1 MKPLSKRIYALSAIA
16 LAVVLFIALNIV
28 ANTWLGAARLDLT
41 RNGLYTVSP
50 GTKATLAKVQEP
62 INLRF
67 YFSREPATGYAS
79 IVAYAGRVR
88 DMLQEYSALSGGK
101 VVVAEV
107 DPTPFTPAEDEAVAQ
122 GLTGAPAQNG
132 DAVYFG
138 LVGTNT
144 LNGHEVIPFFDQ
156 TREQYLEYDLSSL
169 VYKLSQPQKPKLGIL
184 TALPMESG
192 AGGLAA
198 ALSGQSH
205 PYAILQQLRG
215 TYNVQML
222 ETTTDRIPADI
233 STLIVAHPS
242 GFSDATLYAIDQFVL
257 RGGHAIVFVDPLAES
272 MNQGNPGLPDQG
284 DRSSSTLGPIFKS
297 WGVNFD
303 VSKVVTDAELAQQ
316 VQVNGPGGAP
326 RVVDYIAW
334 MKMSPTN
341 ANTSDPVTSNLQQ
354 LNIASAG
361 ALKAAQ
367 GATTKF
373 TPLLTS
379 STTAALTDAMQIR
392 LVQNP
397 DDLLRRF
404 APTGERFNIAARIT
418 GPAKTAFPNGAPKPE
433 AKPAEPPGADAAKT
447 DTGPLPPQ
455 VQDSKDINVIV
466 IADSDL
472 LEDRFWVQ
480 VQNLLGQQV
489 AIPTSDNG
497 ALVMNAVENMMGSN
511 DLISLRTRE
520 RSDHPFI
527 VVQQLRRD
535 AERRF
540 LAQEQALQEK
550 VTQTEASLRALQGQG
565 GEQGQNTPASQVFSK
580 EQQAQIDKF
589 RRDLVETRASLR
601 QVQANLRRDVE
612 KLGTTLALLNIVLVP
627 IFIAAAAAGLALLRG
642 RRRARAR
649 GL

>member
-28 ANTWLGAARLDLT
+28 ANTWLGTARLDLT

-50 GTKATLAKVQEP
+50 GTKETLAKVQEP

-67 YFSREPATGYAS
+67 YYSRDAATGYAA
-79 IVAYAGRVR
+79 IVAYAGRIR
-88 DMLQEYSALSGGK
+88 DLLQEYAALSGGK
-101 VVVAEV
+101 VVVSEV
-107 DPTPFTPAEDEAVAQ
+107 DPQPFTPAEDEAVAQ
-122 GLTGAPAQNG
+122 GLSGAPAQNG

-156 TREQYLEYDLSSL
+156 AREQYLEYDLSSL
-169 VYKLSQPQKPKLGIL
+169 VYKLSQPSKPKLGIL
-184 TALPMESG
+184 TALPLESG
-192 AGGLAA
+192 SGGIAA
-198 ALSGQSH
+198 ALSGASH
-205 PYAILQQLRG
+205 PFAILQQLRG
-215 TYNVQML
+215 TYDVQML
-222 ETTTDRIPADI
+222 DTMTDRIPADI
-233 STLIVAHPS
+233 STLIVAHPA
-242 GFSDATLYAIDQFVL
+242 GFSDATLYAVDQFVL
-257 RGGHAIVFVDPLAES
+257 KGGHAIVFVDPLAEV
-272 MNQGNPGLPDQG
+272 MNQGNQGLPDQG

-297 WGVNFD
+297 WGVNYD
-303 VSKVVTDAELAQQ
+303 ATKVVTDADLAQQ
-316 VQVNGPGGAP
+316 VQVAGPGGQP
-326 RVVDYIAW
+326 RVIDYIAW
-334 MKMSPTN
+334 MRMTPANVN
-341 ANTSDPVTSNLQQ
+341 ASDPVTGNLQQ

-361 ALKAAQ
+361 ALKPAQ

-379 STTAALTDAMQIR
+379 STTAALADAMQIR

-397 DDLLRRF
+397 DELLRRF

-418 GPAKTAFPNGAPKPE
+418 GPVKTAFPNGAPKPE
-433 AKPAEPPGADAAKT
+433 AKPTEPPGADGEKKDA
-447 DTGPLPPQ
+447 GPLPAQ
-455 VQDSKDINVIV
+455 IQDAKDINVIV

-472 LEDRFWVQ
+472 LDDRFWVQ

-497 ALVMNAVENMMGSN
+497 AFVMNAVENMMGSN

-520 RSDHPFI
+520 RSDRPFI

-540 LAQEQALQEK
+540 LAQEQTLQQK

-565 GEQGQNTPASQVFSK
+565 GEQGQNAPPGQVLSK
-580 EQQAQIDKF
+580 EQQTQIEKF

-612 KLGTTLALLNIVLVP
+612 NLGTTLAFLNIAVVP
-627 IFIAAAAAGLALLRG
+627 IFVAAAALGLALLRG